1 MFLENKRIV
10 IIGCGGSG
18 KSTLAKQ
25 LGKITGIP
33 VIHLDQLFWRQGW
46 THVSRE
52 EFDTLLQNELV
63 KETWII
69 DGDYDRTIEERLN
82 YCDMV
87 IYLDVPRF
95 VCLYSVIKRMILNL
109 GRTRSDMGAGCPE
122 KIDWE
127 FVEWIWNFNKT
138 HRKKYLELLTNVKDK
153 EIIILH
159 RRSNCKKLLNEFN
172 NSINV

>member
-1 MFLENKRIV
+1 MENKRIV

-33 VIHLDQLFWRQGW
+33 VIHLDQMFWRQGW
-46 THVSRE
+46 THVPRE
-52 EFDTLLQNELV
+52 EFDTLLHKELV

-69 DGDYDRTIEERLN
+69 EGNYHRTIGERLN
-82 YCDMV
+82 CCDMV
-87 IYLDVPRF
+87 IYLDVSRF
-95 VCLYSVIKRMILNL
+95 VCLYSVIKRLILNL

-127 FVEWIWNFNKT
+127 FVEWIWNFNKNF
-138 HRKKYLELLTNVKDK
+138 REKYLDLLAGVKDK

-159 RRSNCKKLLNEFN
+159 KRRDCKDLLDKFME
-172 NSINV
+172 